1 MENVSS
7 SYSQKANVPKLR
19 FPEFDGEW
27 NENLLKSIF
36 DKVFDKNTEL
46 QIVNVICNSAK
57 NGLIPQRDYFDKD
70 IANIENTNNYY
81 IIKQG
86 DFVYNP
92 RKSIEA
98 PFGPV
103 SNYKYS
109 KDGIVS
115 PLYLCFRAKYPI
127 ITEFYEWYFKS
138 TAWHRYIYM
147 AGDSGVRHDR
157 VSMRDEVFFNM
168 PLHIPT
174 EKEQLKIAT
183 FLTKFNDMIEKQQQ
197 LVENLKTYK
206 RGVVKSI
213 FNKSLKF
220 SNDDGTNFSE
230 WKYIPICEIGSF
242 FGGLSGKSKEDF
254 EHGEGKFIPYIN
266 VYKNTFTDKYNLVA
280 VDVKSNEKQNT
291 IRYGDIMFTQSS
303 ETIEEVGLT
312 SVWLHNT
319 TPYLN
324 SFCMALRPNNLD
336 MYMPEYMGYVMRS
349 PNIREQIMKA
359 GQGISRINLSSSRI
373 EKICIPIPS
382 PTEQSKIADFLKAI
396 DKVIYKNEVNL
407 ESLRTIKTA
416 LLQNLFV

>member
-1 MENVSS
+1 M
-7 SYSQKANVPKLR
+7 L
-19 FPEFDGEW
+19 
-27 NENLLKSIF
+27 
-36 DKVFDKNTEL
+36 
-46 QIVNVICNSAK
+46 
-57 NGLIPQRDYFDKD
+57 
-70 IANIENTNNYY
+70 IANIRPYLKKAWLADFCGVCSSDVLVLEATAVQPNFLKY
-81 IIKQG
+81 II
-86 DFVYNP
+86 
-92 RKSIEA
+92 
-98 PFGPV
+98 
-103 SNYKYS
+103 SNDK
-109 KDGIVS
+109 
-115 PLYLCFRAKYPI
+115 
-127 ITEFYEWYFKS
+127 
-138 TAWHRYIYM
+138 
-147 AGDSGVRHDR
+147 
-157 VSMRDEVFFNM
+157 FFNYVMTGAKGSKM
-168 PLHIPT
+168 PRGDKKHIIDMITAYPDIC
-174 EKEQLKIAT
+174 EQIKISS
-183 FLTKFNDMIEKQQQ
+183 FLGLIDKKIEKQQQ

-206 RGVVKSI
+206 RGAVKAI

-220 SNDDGTNFSE
+220 SNDDGTNFPE